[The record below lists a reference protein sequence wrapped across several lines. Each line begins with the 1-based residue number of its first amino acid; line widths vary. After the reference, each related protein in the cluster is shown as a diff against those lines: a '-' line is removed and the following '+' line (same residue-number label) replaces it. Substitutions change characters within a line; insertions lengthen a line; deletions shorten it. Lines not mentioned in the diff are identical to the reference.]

1 MHNEGIFTTWVHECA
16 NTVLA
21 KYIPEQSCLST
32 TFTTITKQANKNDNN
47 QMQNRN
53 DNNQMQTHN
62 TIKIYLKPTSL
73 CNKQQLCFVK
83 R

>member
-1 MHNEGIFTTWVHECA
+1 M
-16 NTVLA
+16 
-21 KYIPEQSCLST
+21 
-32 TFTTITKQANKNDNN
+32 ITKQANKNDNN

-62 TIKIYLKPTSL
+62 NIKVYLKPTSV
-73 CNKQQLCFVK
+73 CNKQQWCFVK